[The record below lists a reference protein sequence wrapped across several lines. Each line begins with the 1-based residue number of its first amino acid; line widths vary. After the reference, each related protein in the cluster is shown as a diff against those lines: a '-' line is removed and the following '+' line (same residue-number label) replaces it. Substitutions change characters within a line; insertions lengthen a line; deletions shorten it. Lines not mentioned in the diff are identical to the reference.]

1 MSEKKNQQQESTLS
15 VPKSQLTEDLKK
27 KLNEIAFSNRN
38 IEFLSDE
45 SATVKSKMGRRGG
58 ERVATPSSLPGLAR
72 LGSSVS
78 MPSGYKKRK

>member
-1 MSEKKNQQQESTLS
+1 MSEKKNQQQETTTS

-45 SATVKSKMGRRGG
+45 NATLKSKFGRRGA
-58 ERVATPSSLPGLAR
+58 ERVSTPSALPGLAR
-72 LGSSVS
+72 LGSSVD